1 MQVFAFI
8 GYLFFFVKNSY
19 PNDYRLNLMDF
30 FNQIILK
37 QRKVCKQ

>member
-19 PNDYRLNLMDF
+19 PNDFRLNLMDL
-30 FNQIILK
+30 FNQIILE
-37 QRKVCKQ
+37 QRKVCEQ